1 MGHDSFSWSI
11 TGRWRTI
18 EHVLL
23 KMQLKSIIAKGFW
36 FSILLNFFK
45 FSSNMNKFSLSIRS
59 TIFRIILSNTR
70 EQFFVRCQQTKR
82 WKSYLGIIR
91 TYYNHRLFAIIIVVS
106 NKLLQAITLFVTST
120 IINFLHHSNRCPV
133 PFFFPLN
140 IIINSWI
147 PSCKEMSKTRLNF
160 PSVNLDGQ
168 SQ

>member
-45 FSSNMNKFSLSIRS
+45 FSSNMNKFSLPIRS

-70 EQFFVRCQQTKR
+70 EQFFVRYYKR
-82 WKSYLGIIR
+82 NVEKVILVLFVLIII
-91 TYYNHRLFAIIIVVS
+91 RLFAIIIVVS
-106 NKLLQAITLFVTST
+106 NKLLQAITLFVTSI

-133 PFFFPLN
+133 PSSSPLN